1 MKKTTYLALFLAN
14 LAFGATAIKSV
25 NFEGLKQI
33 SPLVAQNIS
42 GLKTGDVIS
51 GYNTNKAITRLF
63 NQGYFDDVYITENNG
78 NLTVH
83 VKEKPIISK
92 LDIEGVVTNDR
103 AAMEQ
108 IIGLKPGQTYDKVT
122 LNQAKERV
130 KQFYEVKGYFDTVV
144 EVEEEFLDEDESS
157 LHLTVVVNR
166 GEKIII
172 KNVNLVGAKNLKY
185 SDIRPAIANKQRE
198 MLGWMWGFDDGK
210 LKTADLPNDPARIQ
224 NEYMKRGY
232 LNATVSAPYLN
243 TYMSNYTADL
253 TYYINEGDR
262 FKVSEVSIEAPDFL
276 ELDTQKIVKN
286 LKLKSG
292 KRFNSD
298 WIRTDIVK
306 LENLVADKGYAYVEV
321 LPDLKPDN
329 ENNTVKINYIIKP
342 HSKIYVRNVTISGNE
357 KTADSVV
364 RREMYLTEGELY
376 NKTDLVDS
384 RNSLRRTGYFD
395 EVEINEKVVSDDEID
410 LNIAVKE
417 APTGSITGGIGYGSG
432 DGLLLSASVSEK
444 NIFGSGISGYVS
456 AEKSDDQLSG
466 AIGFTNPRIYN
477 SEYSLSGQIYARDW
491 DWNDYDEKAY
501 GISATIGRKLGRYTS
516 AYLTYELEKSKIEGL
531 NAYYKAAG
539 YQNGENIKSSLIPSI
554 VFNNTDDYY
563 MPRSGI
569 IASASLDYSGLG
581 GDIEYVKGNANFN
594 WYFGM
599 RDYIGWDLIFRY
611 KAGVGYFF
619 DDKNLPVNKKLFLGG
634 MRSVRGYDGRS
645 IPKKKICLPGTQNCN
660 YIDVG
665 GKQSFNNSFE
675 LSMPLID
682 RINMRFVTFFDYGMI
697 GDDDWNESER
707 YSAGAGIEWR
717 TPVGPL
723 QLFWVKPLNKE
734 DYDETNNFEFTI
746 GARF

>member
-42 GLKTGDVIS
+42 GLKIGDAIT
-51 GYNTNKAITRLF
+51 GYNTNRAITNLF

-78 NLTVH
+78 NLIVH

-103 AAMEQ
+103 TAMEQ
-108 IIGLKPGQTYDKVT
+108 IIGLKLGQTYDKVA
-122 LNQAKERV
+122 LNQVKERV
-130 KQFYEVKGYFDTVV
+130 RQFYEVKGYFDTVV
-144 EVEEEFLDEDESS
+144 EIEEEFLDEDKSS
-157 LHLTVVVNR
+157 LHLTVIVNR
-166 GEKIII
+166 GEKITI
-172 KNVNLVGAKNLKY
+172 KNVNLVGAKKLKY

-198 MLGWMWGFDDGK
+198 TFGWMWGFDDGK

-232 LNATVSAPYLN
+232 LNATVSAPFVN

-253 TYYINEGDR
+253 TYYITEGER
-262 FKVSEVSIEAPDFL
+262 FKVSEISIEAPQYL
-276 ELDTQKIVKN
+276 ELDTKKIIKD

-292 KRFNSD
+292 KRFNAD
-298 WIRTDIVK
+298 WIRRDIAK

-321 LPDLKPDN
+321 NPDLKPDN

-342 HSKIYVRNVTISGNE
+342 HAQIYVRNVTISGNE

-376 NKTDLVDS
+376 NRTDLVDS
-384 RNSLRRTGYFD
+384 KNSLRRTGYFD
-395 EVEINEKVVSDDEID
+395 DVEITENVVNDNEID
-410 LNIAVKE
+410 LNIDVKE

-491 DWNDYDEKAY
+491 DWDDYEEKAY
-501 GISATIGRKLGRYTS
+501 GASATIGRKLGRYTS
-516 AYLTYELEKSKIEGL
+516 AYLTYEIEKSKINGL
-531 NAYYKAAG
+531 NAYYKKAG
-539 YQNGENIKSSLIPSI
+539 YQNGSNIKSSLIPSI

-563 MPRSGI
+563 LPRSGI

-581 GDIEYVKGNANFN
+581 GDIEYLKGNANFN

-599 RDYIGWDLIFRY
+599 KDYIDWDLIFRY
-611 KAGVGYFF
+611 KAGAGYFF

-645 IPKKKICLPGTQNCN
+645 IPKKKICLDNTHCN
-660 YIDVG
+660 YIETG

-697 GDDDWNESER
+697 GDDSWSESKR

-734 DYDETNNFEFTI
+734 DYDSTNSFEFTI

>member
-42 GLKTGDVIS
+42 GLKIGDTIT
-51 GYNTNKAITRLF
+51 GYNTNKAITNLF
-63 NQGYFDDVYITENNG
+63 NQGYFDDIYITEKNG
-78 NLTVH
+78 NLTIH

-103 AAMEQ
+103 TAMEQ
-108 IIGLKPGQTYDKVT
+108 IIGLKLGQAYDKVA
-122 LNQAKERV
+122 LNQVKERV

-144 EVEEEFLDEDESS
+144 ETEEKFLDEDKSS
-157 LHLTVVVNR
+157 LHLTVIVNR
-166 GEKIII
+166 GENIII
-172 KNVNLVGAKNLKY
+172 KNVNLVGAKKLKY

-232 LNATVSAPYLN
+232 LNATVSAPFVN

-253 TYYINEGDR
+253 TYYITEGER
-262 FKVSEVSIEAPDFL
+262 FRVSEISIEAPEYL
-276 ELDTQKIVKN
+276 ELDTKKIIKD
-286 LKLKSG
+286 LKLRSG
-292 KRFNSD
+292 KRFNAD
-298 WIRTDIVK
+298 WIRRDITK
-306 LENLVADKGYAYVEV
+306 LENIVADKGYAYVEIN
-321 LPDLKPDN
+321 PDLKPDN

-342 HSKIYVRNVTISGNE
+342 HSQIYVRNVTISGNE

-376 NKTDLVDS
+376 NRTDLVDS
-384 RNSLRRTGYFD
+384 KNSLRRTGYFD
-395 EVEINEKVVSDDEID
+395 DVEITENVVNDNEID
-410 LNIAVKE
+410 LNIDVKE

-491 DWNDYDEKAY
+491 DWNDYKEKAY
-501 GISATIGRKLGRYTS
+501 GASATIGRKLGRYTS
-516 AYLTYELEKSKIEGL
+516 AYLTYEIEKSKINGL
-531 NAYYKAAG
+531 NAYYEKAG
-539 YQNGENIKSSLIPSI
+539 YQNGNNLKSSLIPSI

-563 MPRSGI
+563 LPRSGI

-581 GDIEYVKGNANFN
+581 GDIEYLKGNANFN

-599 RDYIGWDLIFRY
+599 KDYIDWDLIFRY
-611 KAGVGYFF
+611 KAGAGYFF
-619 DDKNLPVNKKLFLGG
+619 NDKNLPVNKKLFLGG

-645 IPKKKICLPGTQNCN
+645 IPKRKICLDNTHCN
-660 YIDVG
+660 YIETG

-697 GDDDWNESER
+697 GDDSWSESKR
-707 YSAGAGIEWR
+707 YSTGAGIEWR

-734 DYDETNNFEFTI
+734 DYDSTNSFEFTI

>member
-42 GLKTGDVIS
+42 GLKIGDAIT
-51 GYNTNKAITRLF
+51 GYNTNKAITNLF
-63 NQGYFDDVYITENNG
+63 NQGYFDDIYITENNG
-78 NLTVH
+78 NLIVH

-103 AAMEQ
+103 TAMEQ
-108 IIGLKPGQTYDKVT
+108 IIGLKLGQAYDKVA
-122 LNQAKERV
+122 LSQVKERV
-130 KQFYEVKGYFDTVV
+130 RQFYEVKGYFDTVV
-144 EVEEEFLDEDESS
+144 ETEEEFLDEDKSS
-157 LHLTVVVNR
+157 LHLTVIVNR
-166 GEKIII
+166 GEKITI
-172 KNVNLVGAKNLKY
+172 KNVNLVGAKKLKY

-198 MLGWMWGFDDGK
+198 TFGWMWGFDDGK

-232 LNATVSAPYLN
+232 LNATVSAPFVN

-253 TYYINEGDR
+253 TYYITEGER
-262 FKVSEVSIEAPDFL
+262 FKVSEISIEAPQYL
-276 ELDTQKIVKN
+276 ELDTKKIIKD
-286 LKLKSG
+286 LKLRSG
-292 KRFNSD
+292 KRFNAD
-298 WIRTDIVK
+298 WIRRDIAK

-321 LPDLKPDN
+321 NPDLKPDN

-342 HSKIYVRNVTISGNE
+342 HSQIYVRNVTISGNE

-376 NKTDLVDS
+376 NRTDLVDS
-384 RNSLRRTGYFD
+384 KNSLRRTGYFD
-395 EVEINEKVVSDDEID
+395 DVEITENVVNDNEID
-410 LNIAVKE
+410 LNIDVKE
-417 APTGSITGGIGYGSG
+417 APTGSITGGIGYGSS
-432 DGLLLSASVSEK
+432 DGILLSASVSEK

-491 DWNDYDEKAY
+491 DWDDYKEKAY
-501 GISATIGRKLGRYTS
+501 GASATIGRKLGRYTS
-516 AYLTYELEKSKIEGL
+516 AYLTYEIEKSKINGL
-531 NAYYKAAG
+531 NAYYEKAG
-539 YQNGENIKSSLIPSI
+539 YQNGNNLKSSLIPSI

-563 MPRSGI
+563 LPRSGI

-581 GDIEYVKGNANFN
+581 GDIEYLKGNANFN

-599 RDYIGWDLIFRY
+599 KDYIDWDLIFRY
-611 KAGVGYFF
+611 KAGAGYFF
-619 DDKNLPVNKKLFLGG
+619 NDKNLPVNKKLFLGG

-645 IPKKKICLPGTQNCN
+645 IPKRKICLDSSHCN
-660 YIDVG
+660 YIETG

-697 GDDDWNESER
+697 GDDSWSESKR
-707 YSAGAGIEWR
+707 YSTGAGIEWR

-734 DYDETNNFEFTI
+734 DYDSTNSFEFTI

>member
-42 GLKTGDVIS
+42 GLKIGDAIT
-51 GYNTNKAITRLF
+51 GYNTNKAITNLF

-78 NLTVH
+78 NLIVH

-103 AAMEQ
+103 TAMEQ
-108 IIGLKPGQTYDKVT
+108 IIGLKLGQAYDKVA
-122 LNQAKERV
+122 LSQVKERV

-144 EVEEEFLDEDESS
+144 ETEEEFLDEDKSS
-157 LHLTVVVNR
+157 LHLTVIVNR
-166 GEKIII
+166 GEKITI
-172 KNVNLVGAKNLKY
+172 KNVNLVGAKKLKY

-198 MLGWMWGFDDGK
+198 TFGWMWGFDDGK

-232 LNATVSAPYLN
+232 LNATVSAPFVN

-253 TYYINEGDR
+253 TYYITEGER
-262 FKVSEVSIEAPDFL
+262 FKVSEISIEAPQYL
-276 ELDTQKIVKN
+276 ELDTKKIIKD
-286 LKLKSG
+286 LKLRSG
-292 KRFNSD
+292 KRFNAD
-298 WIRTDIVK
+298 WIRRDIAK

-321 LPDLKPDN
+321 NPDLKPDN

-342 HSKIYVRNVTISGNE
+342 HAQIYVRNVTISGNE

-376 NKTDLVDS
+376 NRTDLVDS
-384 RNSLRRTGYFD
+384 KNSLRRTGYFD
-395 EVEINEKVVSDDEID
+395 DVQITENVVNDNEID
-410 LNIAVKE
+410 LNIDVKE

-444 NIFGSGISGYVS
+444 NIFGSGISGYVN

-501 GISATIGRKLGRYTS
+501 GASATIGRKLGRYTS
-516 AYLTYELEKSKIEGL
+516 AYLTYEIEKSKINGL
-531 NAYYKAAG
+531 NAYYKKAG
-539 YQNGENIKSSLIPSI
+539 YQNGSNIKSSLIPSI

-563 MPRSGI
+563 LPRSGI
-569 IASASLDYSGLG
+569 IANASLDYSGLG
-581 GDIEYVKGNANFN
+581 GDIEYLKGNANFN

-599 RDYIGWDLIFRY
+599 KDYIDWDLIFRY
-611 KAGVGYFF
+611 KAGAGYFF

-645 IPKKKICLPGTQNCN
+645 IPKKKICLDNTHCN
-660 YIDVG
+660 YIETG

-697 GDDDWNESER
+697 GDDSWSESKR

-734 DYDETNNFEFTI
+734 DYDSTNSFEFTI

>member
-42 GLKTGDVIS
+42 GLKIGDAIT
-51 GYNTNKAITRLF
+51 GYNTNKAITNLF

-78 NLTVH
+78 NLIVH

-103 AAMEQ
+103 TAMEQ
-108 IIGLKPGQTYDKVT
+108 IIGLKLGQTYDKVA
-122 LNQAKERV
+122 LNQVKERV
-130 KQFYEVKGYFDTVV
+130 RQFYEVKGYFDTVV
-144 EVEEEFLDEDESS
+144 EIEEEFLDEDKSS
-157 LHLTVVVNR
+157 LHLTVIVNR
-166 GEKIII
+166 GEKITI
-172 KNVNLVGAKNLKY
+172 KNVNLVGAKKLKY

-198 MLGWMWGFDDGK
+198 TFGWMWGFDDGK

-232 LNATVSAPYLN
+232 LNATVSAPFVN

-253 TYYINEGDR
+253 TYYITEGER
-262 FKVSEVSIEAPDFL
+262 FKVSEISIEAPQYL
-276 ELDTQKIVKN
+276 ELDTQKIIKD
-286 LKLKSG
+286 LKLRSG
-292 KRFNSD
+292 KRFNAD
-298 WIRTDIVK
+298 WIRRDIAK

-321 LPDLKPDN
+321 NPDLKPDN

-342 HSKIYVRNVTISGNE
+342 HAQIYVRNVTISGNE

-376 NKTDLVDS
+376 NRTDLVDS
-384 RNSLRRTGYFD
+384 KNSLRRTGYFD
-395 EVEINEKVVSDDEID
+395 DVEITENVVNDNEID
-410 LNIAVKE
+410 LNIDVKE

-501 GISATIGRKLGRYTS
+501 GASATIGRKLGRYTN
-516 AYLTYELEKSKIEGL
+516 AYLTYEIEKSKINGL
-531 NAYYKAAG
+531 NAYYKKAG
-539 YQNGENIKSSLIPSI
+539 YQNGNNLKSSLIPSI

-563 MPRSGI
+563 LPRSGI

-581 GDIEYVKGNANFN
+581 GDIEYLKGNANFN

-599 RDYIGWDLIFRY
+599 KDYIDWDLIFRY
-611 KAGVGYFF
+611 KAGAGYFF

-645 IPKKKICLPGTQNCN
+645 IPKKKICLDNTHCN
-660 YIDVG
+660 YIETG

-697 GDDDWNESER
+697 GDDSWSESKR
-707 YSAGAGIEWR
+707 YSTGAGIEWR

-734 DYDETNNFEFTI
+734 DYDSTNSFEFTI

>member
-42 GLKTGDVIS
+42 GLKIGDAIT
-51 GYNTNKAITRLF
+51 GYNTNKAITNLF
-63 NQGYFDDVYITENNG
+63 NQGYFDDIYITENNG
-78 NLTVH
+78 NLIVH

-103 AAMEQ
+103 TAMEQ
-108 IIGLKPGQTYDKVT
+108 IIGLKLGQAYDKVA
-122 LNQAKERV
+122 LSQVKERV
-130 KQFYEVKGYFDTVV
+130 RQFYEVKGYFDTVV
-144 EVEEEFLDEDESS
+144 ETEEEFLDEDKSS
-157 LHLTVVVNR
+157 LHLTVIVNR
-166 GEKIII
+166 GEKITI
-172 KNVNLVGAKNLKY
+172 KNVNLVGAKKLKY

-198 MLGWMWGFDDGK
+198 TFGWMWGFDDGK

-232 LNATVSAPYLN
+232 LNATVSAPFVN

-253 TYYINEGDR
+253 TYYITEGER
-262 FKVSEVSIEAPDFL
+262 FKVSEISIEAPQYL
-276 ELDTQKIVKN
+276 ELDAKKIIKD
-286 LKLKSG
+286 LKLRSG
-292 KRFNSD
+292 KRFNAD
-298 WIRTDIVK
+298 WIRRDIAK

-321 LPDLKPDN
+321 NPDLKPDN

-342 HSKIYVRNVTISGNE
+342 HSQIYVRNVTISGNE

-376 NKTDLVDS
+376 NRTDLVDS
-384 RNSLRRTGYFD
+384 KNSLRRTGYFD
-395 EVEINEKVVSDDEID
+395 DVEITENVVNDNEID
-410 LNIAVKE
+410 LNIDVKE
-417 APTGSITGGIGYGSG
+417 APTGSITGGIGYGSS
-432 DGLLLSASVSEK
+432 DGILLSASVSEK

-491 DWNDYDEKAY
+491 DWDDYKEKAY
-501 GISATIGRKLGRYTS
+501 GASATIGRKLGRYTS
-516 AYLTYELEKSKIEGL
+516 AYLTYEIEKSKINGL
-531 NAYYKAAG
+531 NAYYEKAG
-539 YQNGENIKSSLIPSI
+539 YQNGNNLKSSLIPSI

-563 MPRSGI
+563 LPRSGI

-581 GDIEYVKGNANFN
+581 GDIEYLKGNANFN

-599 RDYIGWDLIFRY
+599 KDYIDWDLIFRY
-611 KAGVGYFF
+611 KAGAGYFF
-619 DDKNLPVNKKLFLGG
+619 NDKNLPVNKKLFLGG

-645 IPKKKICLPGTQNCN
+645 IPKRKICLDSSHCN
-660 YIDVG
+660 YIETG

-697 GDDDWNESER
+697 GDDSWSESKR

-734 DYDETNNFEFTI
+734 DYDSTNSFEFTI

>member
-42 GLKTGDVIS
+42 GLKIGDTIT
-51 GYNTNKAITRLF
+51 GYNTNKAITNLF
-63 NQGYFDDVYITENNG
+63 NQGYFDDIYITEKNG
-78 NLTVH
+78 NLTIH

-103 AAMEQ
+103 TAMEQ
-108 IIGLKPGQTYDKVT
+108 IIGLKLGQAYDKVA
-122 LNQAKERV
+122 LSQVKERV
-130 KQFYEVKGYFDTVV
+130 RQFYEVKGYFDTVV
-144 EVEEEFLDEDESS
+144 ETEEEFLDEDKSS
-157 LHLTVVVNR
+157 LHLTVIVNR
-166 GEKIII
+166 GEKITI
-172 KNVNLVGAKNLKY
+172 KNVNLVGAKKLKY

-198 MLGWMWGFDDGK
+198 TFGWMWGFDDGK

-232 LNATVSAPYLN
+232 LNATVSAPFVN

-253 TYYINEGDR
+253 TYYITEGER
-262 FKVSEVSIEAPDFL
+262 FKVSEISIEAPQYL
-276 ELDTQKIVKN
+276 ELDTKKIIKD
-286 LKLKSG
+286 LKLRSG
-292 KRFNSD
+292 KRFNAD
-298 WIRTDIVK
+298 WIRRDIAK

-321 LPDLKPDN
+321 NPDLKPDN

-342 HSKIYVRNVTISGNE
+342 HSQIYVRNVTISGNE

-376 NKTDLVDS
+376 NRTDLVDS
-384 RNSLRRTGYFD
+384 KNSLRRTGYFD
-395 EVEINEKVVSDDEID
+395 DVEITENVVNDNEID
-410 LNIAVKE
+410 LNIDVKE
-417 APTGSITGGIGYGSG
+417 APTGSITGGIGYGSS
-432 DGLLLSASVSEK
+432 DGILLSASVSEK

-491 DWNDYDEKAY
+491 DWDDYKEKAY
-501 GISATIGRKLGRYTS
+501 GASATIGRKLGRYTS
-516 AYLTYELEKSKIEGL
+516 AYLTYEIEKSKINGL
-531 NAYYKAAG
+531 NAYYEKAG
-539 YQNGENIKSSLIPSI
+539 YQNGNNLKSSLIPSI

-563 MPRSGI
+563 LPRSGI

-581 GDIEYVKGNANFN
+581 GDIEYLKGNANFN

-599 RDYIGWDLIFRY
+599 KDYIDWDLIFRY
-611 KAGVGYFF
+611 KAGAGYFF
-619 DDKNLPVNKKLFLGG
+619 NDKNLPVNKKLFLGG

-645 IPKKKICLPGTQNCN
+645 IPKRKICLDSSHCN
-660 YIDVG
+660 YIETG

-697 GDDDWNESER
+697 GDDSWSESKR

-734 DYDETNNFEFTI
+734 DYDSTNSFEFTI

>member
-42 GLKTGDVIS
+42 GLKIGDAIT
-51 GYNTNKAITRLF
+51 GYNTNKAITNLF
-63 NQGYFDDVYITENNG
+63 NQGYFDDIYITENNG
-78 NLTVH
+78 NLIVH

-103 AAMEQ
+103 TAMEQ
-108 IIGLKPGQTYDKVT
+108 IIGLKLGQAYDKVT
-122 LNQAKERV
+122 LSQVKERV
-130 KQFYEVKGYFDTVV
+130 RQFYEVKGYFDTVV
-144 EVEEEFLDEDESS
+144 ETEEEFLDEDKSS
-157 LHLTVVVNR
+157 LHLTVIVNR
-166 GEKIII
+166 GEKITI
-172 KNVNLVGAKNLKY
+172 KNVNLVGAKKLKY

-198 MLGWMWGFDDGK
+198 TFGWMWGFDDGK

-232 LNATVSAPYLN
+232 LNATVSAPFVN

-253 TYYINEGDR
+253 TYYITEGER
-262 FKVSEVSIEAPDFL
+262 FKVSEISIEAPQYL
-276 ELDTQKIVKN
+276 ELDTKKIIKD
-286 LKLKSG
+286 LKLRSG
-292 KRFNSD
+292 KRFNAD
-298 WIRTDIVK
+298 WIRRDIAK

-321 LPDLKPDN
+321 NPDLKPDN

-342 HSKIYVRNVTISGNE
+342 HSQIYVRNVTISGNE

-376 NKTDLVDS
+376 NRTDLVDS
-384 RNSLRRTGYFD
+384 KNSLRRTGYFD
-395 EVEINEKVVSDDEID
+395 DVEITENVVNDNEID
-410 LNIAVKE
+410 LNIDVKE
-417 APTGSITGGIGYGSG
+417 APTGSITGGIGYGSS

-491 DWNDYDEKAY
+491 DWDDYKEKAY
-501 GISATIGRKLGRYTS
+501 GASATIGRKLGRYTS
-516 AYLTYELEKSKIEGL
+516 AYLTYEIEKSKINGL
-531 NAYYKAAG
+531 NAYYEKAG
-539 YQNGENIKSSLIPSI
+539 YQNGDNIKSSLIPSI

-563 MPRSGI
+563 LPRSGI

-581 GDIEYVKGNANFN
+581 GDIEYLKGNANFN

-599 RDYIGWDLIFRY
+599 KDYIDWDLIFRY
-611 KAGVGYFF
+611 KAGAGYFF
-619 DDKNLPVNKKLFLGG
+619 NDKNLPVNKKLFLGG

-645 IPKKKICLPGTQNCN
+645 IPKRKICLDSSHCN
-660 YIDVG
+660 YIETG

-697 GDDDWNESER
+697 GDDSWSESKR

-734 DYDETNNFEFTI
+734 DYDSTNSFEFTI

>member
-42 GLKTGDVIS
+42 GLKIGDTIT
-51 GYNTNKAITRLF
+51 GYNTNKAITNLF
-63 NQGYFDDVYITENNG
+63 NQGYFDDIYITENNG
-78 NLTVH
+78 NLIVH

-103 AAMEQ
+103 TAMEQ
-108 IIGLKPGQTYDKVT
+108 IIGLKLGQTYDKVA
-122 LNQAKERV
+122 LNQVKERV
-130 KQFYEVKGYFDTVV
+130 RQFYEVKGYFDTVV
-144 EVEEEFLDEDESS
+144 ETEEEFLDEDKSS
-157 LHLTVVVNR
+157 LHLTVIVNR
-166 GEKIII
+166 GEKITI
-172 KNVNLVGAKNLKY
+172 KNVNLVGAKKLKY

-198 MLGWMWGFDDGK
+198 TFGWMWGFDDGK

-232 LNATVSAPYLN
+232 LNATVSAPFVN

-253 TYYINEGDR
+253 TYYITEGER
-262 FKVSEVSIEAPDFL
+262 FKVSEISIEAPQYL
-276 ELDTQKIVKN
+276 ELDTQKIIKD
-286 LKLKSG
+286 LKLRSG
-292 KRFNSD
+292 KRFNAD
-298 WIRTDIVK
+298 WIRRDIAK
-306 LENLVADKGYAYVEV
+306 LENIVADKGYAYVEV
-321 LPDLKPDN
+321 NPDLKPDN

-342 HSKIYVRNVTISGNE
+342 HAQIYVRNVTISGNE

-376 NKTDLVDS
+376 NRTDLVDS
-384 RNSLRRTGYFD
+384 KNSLRRTGYFD
-395 EVEINEKVVSDDEID
+395 DVQITENVVNDNEID
-410 LNIAVKE
+410 LNIDVKE

-501 GISATIGRKLGRYTS
+501 GASATIGRKLGRYTN
-516 AYLTYELEKSKIEGL
+516 AYLTYEIEKSKINGL
-531 NAYYKAAG
+531 NAYYKKAG
-539 YQNGENIKSSLIPSI
+539 YQNGNNLKSSLIPSI

-563 MPRSGI
+563 LPRSGI

-581 GDIEYVKGNANFN
+581 GDIEYLKGNANFN

-599 RDYIGWDLIFRY
+599 KDYIDWDLIFRY
-611 KAGVGYFF
+611 KAGAGYFF

-645 IPKKKICLPGTQNCN
+645 IPKKKICLDNTHCN
-660 YIDVG
+660 YIETG

-697 GDDDWNESER
+697 GDDSWSESKR
-707 YSAGAGIEWR
+707 YSTGAGIEWR

-734 DYDETNNFEFTI
+734 DYDSTNSFEFTI

>member
-42 GLKTGDVIS
+42 GLKIGDAIT
-51 GYNTNKAITRLF
+51 GYNTNRAIINLF
-63 NQGYFDDVYITENNG
+63 NQGYFDDIYMTENNG
-78 NLTVH
+78 NLIVH

-103 AAMEQ
+103 TAMEQ
-108 IIGLKPGQTYDKVT
+108 IIGLKLGQAYDKVA
-122 LNQAKERV
+122 LSQVKERV
-130 KQFYEVKGYFDTVV
+130 RQFYEVKGYFDTVV
-144 EVEEEFLDEDESS
+144 ETEEEFLDEDKSS
-157 LHLTVVVNR
+157 LHLTVIVNR
-166 GEKIII
+166 GENIII
-172 KNVNLVGAKNLKY
+172 KNVNLVGAKKLKY

-198 MLGWMWGFDDGK
+198 TFGWMWGFDDGK

-232 LNATVSAPYLN
+232 LNATVSAPFVN

-253 TYYINEGDR
+253 TYYITEGER
-262 FKVSEVSIEAPDFL
+262 FRVSEISIEAPQYL
-276 ELDTQKIVKN
+276 ELDTKKIIKD
-286 LKLKSG
+286 LKLRSG
-292 KRFNSD
+292 KRFNAD
-298 WIRTDIVK
+298 WIRRDIAK

-321 LPDLKPDN
+321 NPDLKPDN

-342 HSKIYVRNVTISGNE
+342 HSQIYVRNVTISGNE

-376 NKTDLVDS
+376 NRTDLVDS
-384 RNSLRRTGYFD
+384 KNSLRRTGYFD
-395 EVEINEKVVSDDEID
+395 DVEITENVVNDNEID
-410 LNIAVKE
+410 LNIDVKE
-417 APTGSITGGIGYGSG
+417 APTGSITGGIGYGSS
-432 DGLLLSASVSEK
+432 DGILLSASVSEK

-491 DWNDYDEKAY
+491 DWDDYKEKAY
-501 GISATIGRKLGRYTS
+501 GASATIGRKLGRYTS
-516 AYLTYELEKSKIEGL
+516 AYLTYEIEKSKINGL
-531 NAYYKAAG
+531 NAYYEKAG
-539 YQNGENIKSSLIPSI
+539 YQNGDNVKSSLIPSI

-563 MPRSGI
+563 LPRSGI

-581 GDIEYVKGNANFN
+581 GDIEYLKGNANFN

-599 RDYIGWDLIFRY
+599 KDYINWDLIFRY

-645 IPKKKICLPGTQNCN
+645 IPKKKICLDNTHCN
-660 YIDVG
+660 YIETG

-697 GDDDWNESER
+697 GDDSWSESKR

-734 DYDETNNFEFTI
+734 DYDSTNSFEFTI

>member
-1 MKKTTYLALFLAN
+1 MKKTTYIALFLAN

-33 SPLVAQNIS
+33 SPLVAQNMS
-42 GLKTGDVIS
+42 GLKIGDAIT
-51 GYNTNKAITRLF
+51 GYNTNKAITNLF

-78 NLTVH
+78 NLIVH

-103 AAMEQ
+103 TAMEQ
-108 IIGLKPGQTYDKVT
+108 IIGLKLGQTYDKVA
-122 LNQAKERV
+122 LNQVKERV
-130 KQFYEVKGYFDTVV
+130 RQFYEVKGYFDTVV
-144 EVEEEFLDEDESS
+144 EIEEEFLDEDKSS
-157 LHLTVVVNR
+157 LHLTVIVNR
-166 GEKIII
+166 GEKITI
-172 KNVNLVGAKNLKY
+172 KNVNLVGAKKLKY

-198 MLGWMWGFDDGK
+198 TFGWMWGFDDGK

-232 LNATVSAPYLN
+232 LNATVSAPFVN

-253 TYYINEGDR
+253 TYYITEGER
-262 FKVSEVSIEAPDFL
+262 FKVSEISIEAPQYL
-276 ELDTQKIVKN
+276 ELDTKKIIKD

-292 KRFNSD
+292 KRFNAD
-298 WIRTDIVK
+298 WIRRDIAK

-321 LPDLKPDN
+321 NPDLKPDN

-342 HSKIYVRNVTISGNE
+342 HAQIYVRNVTISGNE

-376 NKTDLVDS
+376 NRTDLVDS
-384 RNSLRRTGYFD
+384 KNSLRRTGYFD
-395 EVEINEKVVSDDEID
+395 DVEITENVVNDNEID
-410 LNIAVKE
+410 LNIDVKE

-491 DWNDYDEKAY
+491 DWDDYEEKAY
-501 GISATIGRKLGRYTS
+501 GASATIGRKLGRYTS
-516 AYLTYELEKSKIEGL
+516 AYLTYEIEKSKINGL
-531 NAYYKAAG
+531 NAYYKKAG
-539 YQNGENIKSSLIPSI
+539 YQNGSNIKSSLIPSI

-563 MPRSGI
+563 LPRSGI

-581 GDIEYVKGNANFN
+581 GDIEYLKGNANFN

-599 RDYIGWDLIFRY
+599 KDYIDWDLIFRY
-611 KAGVGYFF
+611 KAGAGYFF

-645 IPKKKICLPGTQNCN
+645 IPKKKICLDNTHCN
-660 YIDVG
+660 YIETG

-697 GDDDWNESER
+697 GDDSWSESKR

-734 DYDETNNFEFTI
+734 DYDSTNSFEFTI

>member
-14 LAFGATAIKSV
+14 LAFGATTIKSV

-185 SDIRPAIANKQRE
+185 SDIRPAITNKQRE

-342 HSKIYVRNVTISGNE
+342 HSQIYVRNVTISGNE

-376 NKTDLVDS
+376 NRTDLVDS

-501 GISATIGRKLGRYTS
+501 GISATIGKKLGRYTS

-539 YQNGENIKSSLIPSI
+539 YQNGENVKSSLIPSI

>member
-42 GLKTGDVIS
+42 GLKIGDTIT
-51 GYNTNKAITRLF
+51 GYNTNKAITNLF
-63 NQGYFDDVYITENNG
+63 NQGYFDDIYITEKNG
-78 NLTVH
+78 NLTIH

-103 AAMEQ
+103 TAMEQ
-108 IIGLKPGQTYDKVT
+108 IIGLKLGQAYDKVA
-122 LNQAKERV
+122 LNQVKERV

-144 EVEEEFLDEDESS
+144 ETEEKFLDEDKSS
-157 LHLTVVVNR
+157 LHLTVIVNR
-166 GEKIII
+166 GENIII
-172 KNVNLVGAKNLKY
+172 KNVNLVGAKKLKY

-232 LNATVSAPYLN
+232 LNATVSAPFVN

-253 TYYINEGDR
+253 TYYITEGER
-262 FKVSEVSIEAPDFL
+262 FRVSEISIEAPEYL
-276 ELDTQKIVKN
+276 ELDTKKIIKD
-286 LKLKSG
+286 LKLRSG
-292 KRFNSD
+292 KRFNAD
-298 WIRTDIVK
+298 WIRRDITK
-306 LENLVADKGYAYVEV
+306 LENIVADKGYAYVEIN
-321 LPDLKPDN
+321 PDLKPDN

-342 HSKIYVRNVTISGNE
+342 HSQIYVRNVTISGNE

-376 NKTDLVDS
+376 NRTDLVDS
-384 RNSLRRTGYFD
+384 KNSLRRTGYFD
-395 EVEINEKVVSDDEID
+395 DVQITENVVNDNEID
-410 LNIAVKE
+410 LNIDVKE

-444 NIFGSGISGYVS
+444 NIFGSGISGYVN

-501 GISATIGRKLGRYTS
+501 GASATIGRKLGRYTN
-516 AYLTYELEKSKIEGL
+516 AYLTYEIEKSKINGL
-531 NAYYKAAG
+531 NAYYKKAG
-539 YQNGENIKSSLIPSI
+539 YQNGNNLKSSLIPSI

-563 MPRSGI
+563 LPRSGI

-581 GDIEYVKGNANFN
+581 GDIEYLKGNANFN

-599 RDYIGWDLIFRY
+599 KDYIDWDLIFRY
-611 KAGVGYFF
+611 KAGAGYFF

-645 IPKKKICLPGTQNCN
+645 IPKKKICLDNTHCN
-660 YIDVG
+660 YIETG

-697 GDDDWNESER
+697 GDDSWSESKR
-707 YSAGAGIEWR
+707 YSTGAGIEWR

-734 DYDETNNFEFTI
+734 DYDSTNSFEFTI

>member
-42 GLKTGDVIS
+42 GLKIGDAIT
-51 GYNTNKAITRLF
+51 GYNTNKAITNLF
-63 NQGYFDDVYITENNG
+63 NQGYFDDIYITENNG
-78 NLTVH
+78 NLIVH

-103 AAMEQ
+103 TAMEQ
-108 IIGLKPGQTYDKVT
+108 IIGLKLGQAYDKVA
-122 LNQAKERV
+122 LSQVKERV
-130 KQFYEVKGYFDTVV
+130 RQFYEVKGYFDTVV
-144 EVEEEFLDEDESS
+144 ETEEEFLDEDKSS
-157 LHLTVVVNR
+157 LHLTVIVNR
-166 GEKIII
+166 GEKITI
-172 KNVNLVGAKNLKY
+172 KNVNLVGAKKLKY

-198 MLGWMWGFDDGK
+198 TFGWMWGFDDGK

-232 LNATVSAPYLN
+232 LNATVSAPFVN

-253 TYYINEGDR
+253 TYYITEGER
-262 FKVSEVSIEAPDFL
+262 FRVSEISIQAPQYL
-276 ELDTQKIVKN
+276 ELDTEKIIKN
-286 LKLKSG
+286 LKLRSG
-292 KRFNSD
+292 KRFNAD
-298 WIRTDIVK
+298 WIRRDITK

-321 LPDLKPDN
+321 NPDLKPDN

-342 HSKIYVRNVTISGNE
+342 HSQIYVRNVTISGNE

-376 NKTDLVDS
+376 NRTDLVDS
-384 RNSLRRTGYFD
+384 KNSLRRTGYFD
-395 EVEINEKVVSDDEID
+395 DVQITENVVNDNEID
-410 LNIAVKE
+410 LNIDVKE

-501 GISATIGRKLGRYTS
+501 GASATIGRKLGRYTN
-516 AYLTYELEKSKIEGL
+516 AYLTYEIEKSKINGL
-531 NAYYKAAG
+531 NAYYKKAG
-539 YQNGENIKSSLIPSI
+539 YQNGNNLKSSLIPSI

-563 MPRSGI
+563 LPRSGI

-581 GDIEYVKGNANFN
+581 GDIEYLKGNANFN

-599 RDYIGWDLIFRY
+599 KDYIDWDLIFRY
-611 KAGVGYFF
+611 KAGAGYFF

-645 IPKKKICLPGTQNCN
+645 IPKKKICLDNTHCN
-660 YIDVG
+660 YIETG

-697 GDDDWNESER
+697 GDDSWSESKR
-707 YSAGAGIEWR
+707 YSTGAGIEWR

-734 DYDETNNFEFTI
+734 DYDSTNSFEFTI

>member
-42 GLKTGDVIS
+42 GLKIGDAIT
-51 GYNTNKAITRLF
+51 GYNTNKAITNLF
-63 NQGYFDDVYITENNG
+63 NQGYFDDIYITENNG

-103 AAMEQ
+103 TAMEQ
-108 IIGLKPGQTYDKVT
+108 IIGLKLGQAYDKVV
-122 LNQAKERV
+122 LSQVKERV
-130 KQFYEVKGYFDTVV
+130 RQFYEVKGYFDTVV
-144 EVEEEFLDEDESS
+144 ETEEEFLDEDKSS
-157 LHLTVVVNR
+157 LHLTVIVNR
-166 GEKIII
+166 GEKITI
-172 KNVNLVGAKNLKY
+172 KNVNLVGAKKLKY

-198 MLGWMWGFDDGK
+198 TFGWMWGFDDGK

-232 LNATVSAPYLN
+232 LNATVSAPFVN

-253 TYYINEGDR
+253 TYYITEGER
-262 FKVSEVSIEAPDFL
+262 FKVSEISIEAPQYL
-276 ELDTQKIVKN
+276 ELDTKKIIKD
-286 LKLKSG
+286 LKLRSG
-292 KRFNSD
+292 KRFNAD
-298 WIRTDIVK
+298 WIRRDIAK

-321 LPDLKPDN
+321 NPDLKPDN

-342 HSKIYVRNVTISGNE
+342 HAQIYVRNVTISGNE

-376 NKTDLVDS
+376 NRTDLVDS
-384 RNSLRRTGYFD
+384 KNSLRRTGYFD
-395 EVEINEKVVSDDEID
+395 DVEITENVVNDNEID
-410 LNIAVKE
+410 LNIDVKE

-501 GISATIGRKLGRYTS
+501 GASATIGRKLGRYTS
-516 AYLTYELEKSKIEGL
+516 AYLTYEIEKSKINGL
-531 NAYYKAAG
+531 NAYYKKAG
-539 YQNGENIKSSLIPSI
+539 YQNGNNLKSSLIPSI

-563 MPRSGI
+563 LPRSGI

-581 GDIEYVKGNANFN
+581 GDIEYLKGNANFN

-599 RDYIGWDLIFRY
+599 KDYIDWDLIFRY
-611 KAGVGYFF
+611 KAGAGYFF

-645 IPKKKICLPGTQNCN
+645 IPKKKICLDNTHCN
-660 YIDVG
+660 YIETG

-697 GDDDWNESER
+697 GDDSWSESKR
-707 YSAGAGIEWR
+707 YSTGAGIEWR

-734 DYDETNNFEFTI
+734 DYDSTNSFEFTI

>member
-42 GLKTGDVIS
+42 GLKIGDAIT
-51 GYNTNKAITRLF
+51 GYNTNKAITNLF

-78 NLTVH
+78 NLIVH

-103 AAMEQ
+103 TAMEQ
-108 IIGLKPGQTYDKVT
+108 IIGLKLGQTYDKVA
-122 LNQAKERV
+122 LNQVKERV
-130 KQFYEVKGYFDTVV
+130 RQFYEVKGYFDTVV
-144 EVEEEFLDEDESS
+144 EIEEEFLDEDKSS
-157 LHLTVVVNR
+157 LHLTVIVNR
-166 GEKIII
+166 GEKITI
-172 KNVNLVGAKNLKY
+172 KNVNLVGAKKLKY

-198 MLGWMWGFDDGK
+198 TFGWMWGFDDGK

-232 LNATVSAPYLN
+232 LNATVSAPFVN

-253 TYYINEGDR
+253 TYYITEGER
-262 FKVSEVSIEAPDFL
+262 FKVSEISIEAPQYL
-276 ELDTQKIVKN
+276 ELDTKKIIKD

-292 KRFNSD
+292 KRFNAD
-298 WIRTDIVK
+298 WIRRDIAK

-321 LPDLKPDN
+321 NPDLKPDN

-342 HSKIYVRNVTISGNE
+342 HSQIYVRNVTISGNE

-376 NKTDLVDS
+376 NRTDLVDS
-384 RNSLRRTGYFD
+384 KNSLRRTGYFD
-395 EVEINEKVVSDDEID
+395 DVQITENVVNDNEID
-410 LNIAVKE
+410 LNIDVKE

-491 DWNDYDEKAY
+491 DWDDYEEKAY
-501 GISATIGRKLGRYTS
+501 GASATIGRKLGRYTS
-516 AYLTYELEKSKIEGL
+516 AYLTYEIEKSKINGL
-531 NAYYKAAG
+531 NAYYKKAG
-539 YQNGENIKSSLIPSI
+539 YQNGSNIKSSLIPSI

-563 MPRSGI
+563 LPRSGI
-569 IASASLDYSGLG
+569 IASVSLDYSGLG
-581 GDIEYVKGNANFN
+581 GDIEYLKGNANFN

-599 RDYIGWDLIFRY
+599 KDYIDWDLIFRY
-611 KAGVGYFF
+611 KAGAGYFF

-645 IPKKKICLPGTQNCN
+645 IPKKKICLDNTHCN
-660 YIDVG
+660 YIETG

-697 GDDDWNESER
+697 GDDSWSESKR

-734 DYDETNNFEFTI
+734 DYDSTNSFEFTI

>member
-25 NFEGLKQI
+25 NFDGLKQI

-42 GLKTGDVIS
+42 GLKIGDTIT
-51 GYNTNKAITRLF
+51 GYNTNKAITNLF
-63 NQGYFDDVYITENNG
+63 NQGYFDDIYITEKNG
-78 NLTVH
+78 NLTIH

-103 AAMEQ
+103 TAMEQ
-108 IIGLKPGQTYDKVT
+108 IIGLKLGQTYDKVA
-122 LNQAKERV
+122 LNQVKERV

-144 EVEEEFLDEDESS
+144 ETEEKFLDEDKSS
-157 LHLTVVVNR
+157 LHLTVIVNR
-166 GEKIII
+166 GENIII
-172 KNVNLVGAKNLKY
+172 KNVNLVGAKKLKY

-232 LNATVSAPYLN
+232 LNATISAPFVN

-253 TYYINEGDR
+253 TYYITEGER
-262 FKVSEVSIEAPDFL
+262 FRVSEISIEAPEYL
-276 ELDTQKIVKN
+276 ELDTKKIIKD
-286 LKLKSG
+286 LKLRSG
-292 KRFNSD
+292 KRFNAD
-298 WIRTDIVK
+298 WIRRDITK
-306 LENLVADKGYAYVEV
+306 LENIVADKGYAYVEIN
-321 LPDLKPDN
+321 PDLKPDN

-342 HSKIYVRNVTISGNE
+342 HSQIYVRNVTISGNE

-376 NKTDLVDS
+376 NRTDLVDS
-384 RNSLRRTGYFD
+384 KNSLRRTGYFD
-395 EVEINEKVVSDDEID
+395 DVQITENVVNDNEID
-410 LNIAVKE
+410 LNIDVKE

-501 GISATIGRKLGRYTS
+501 GASATIGRKLGRYTS
-516 AYLTYELEKSKIEGL
+516 AYLTYEIEKSKINGL
-531 NAYYKAAG
+531 NAYYKKAG
-539 YQNGENIKSSLIPSI
+539 YQNGSNIKSSLIPSI

-563 MPRSGI
+563 LPRSGI
-569 IASASLDYSGLG
+569 IANASLDYSGLG
-581 GDIEYVKGNANFN
+581 GDIEYLKGNANFN

-599 RDYIGWDLIFRY
+599 KDYIDWDLIFRY
-611 KAGVGYFF
+611 KAGAGYFF

-645 IPKKKICLPGTQNCN
+645 IPKKKICLDNTHCS
-660 YIDVG
+660 YIETG

-697 GDDDWNESER
+697 GDDSWSESKR
-707 YSAGAGIEWR
+707 YSTGAGIEWR

-734 DYDETNNFEFTI
+734 DYDSTNSFEFTI

>member
-14 LAFGATAIKSV
+14 LAFGTTAIKSV

-42 GLKTGDVIS
+42 GLKIGDTIT
-51 GYNTNKAITRLF
+51 GYNTNKAITNLF
-63 NQGYFDDVYITENNG
+63 NQGYFDDIYITENNG
-78 NLTVH
+78 NLIVH

-103 AAMEQ
+103 TAMEQ
-108 IIGLKPGQTYDKVT
+108 IIGLKLGQTYDKVA
-122 LNQAKERV
+122 LNQVKERV
-130 KQFYEVKGYFDTVV
+130 RQFYEVKGYFDTVV
-144 EVEEEFLDEDESS
+144 EIEEEFLDENKSS
-157 LHLTVVVNR
+157 LYLTVIVNR
-166 GEKIII
+166 GEKITI
-172 KNVNLVGAKNLKY
+172 KNVNLVGAKKLKY

-198 MLGWMWGFDDGK
+198 TFGWMWGFDDGK

-232 LNATVSAPYLN
+232 LNATVSAPFVN

-253 TYYINEGDR
+253 TYYITEGER
-262 FKVSEVSIEAPDFL
+262 FKVSEISIEAPQYL
-276 ELDTQKIVKN
+276 ELDTKKIIKD
-286 LKLKSG
+286 LKLRSG
-292 KRFNSD
+292 KRFNAD
-298 WIRTDIVK
+298 WIRRDIAK

-321 LPDLKPDN
+321 NPDLKPDN

-342 HSKIYVRNVTISGNE
+342 HSQIYVRNVTISGNE

-376 NKTDLVDS
+376 NRTDLVDS
-384 RNSLRRTGYFD
+384 KNSLRRTGYFD
-395 EVEINEKVVSDDEID
+395 DVEITENVVNDNEID
-410 LNIAVKE
+410 LNIDVKE
-417 APTGSITGGIGYGSG
+417 APTGSITGGIGYGSS

-491 DWNDYDEKAY
+491 DWNDYKEQAY
-501 GISATIGRKLGRYTS
+501 GASATIGRKLGRYTS
-516 AYLTYELEKSKIEGL
+516 AYLTYEIEKSKINGL
-531 NAYYKAAG
+531 NAYYEKAG
-539 YQNGENIKSSLIPSI
+539 YQNGNNLKSSLIPSI

-563 MPRSGI
+563 LPRSGI

-581 GDIEYVKGNANFN
+581 GDIEYLKGNANFN

-599 RDYIGWDLIFRY
+599 KDYIDWDLIFRY
-611 KAGVGYFF
+611 KAGAGYFF

-645 IPKKKICLPGTQNCN
+645 IPKKKICLDNTHCN
-660 YIDVG
+660 YIETG

-697 GDDDWNESER
+697 GDDSWSESKR

-734 DYDETNNFEFTI
+734 DYDSTNSFEFTI

>member
-42 GLKTGDVIS
+42 GLKIGDTIT
-51 GYNTNKAITRLF
+51 GYNTNKAITNLF
-63 NQGYFDDVYITENNG
+63 NQGYFDDIYITENNG
-78 NLTVH
+78 NLTIH

-103 AAMEQ
+103 TAMEQ
-108 IIGLKPGQTYDKVT
+108 IIGLKLGQAYDKVA
-122 LNQAKERV
+122 LNQVKERV
-130 KQFYEVKGYFDTVV
+130 RQFYEVKGYFDTIV
-144 EVEEEFLDEDESS
+144 ETEEEFLDEDKSS
-157 LHLTVVVNR
+157 LHLTVIVNR
-166 GEKIII
+166 GENIII
-172 KNVNLVGAKNLKY
+172 KNVNLVGAKKLKY

-232 LNATVSAPYLN
+232 LNATVSAPFVN

-253 TYYINEGDR
+253 TYYITEGER
-262 FKVSEVSIEAPDFL
+262 FRVSEISIEAPEYL
-276 ELDTQKIVKN
+276 ELDTKKIIKD
-286 LKLKSG
+286 LKLRSG
-292 KRFNSD
+292 KRFNAD
-298 WIRTDIVK
+298 WIRRDIAK

-321 LPDLKPDN
+321 NPDLKPDN

-342 HSKIYVRNVTISGNE
+342 HAQIYVRNVTISGNE

-376 NKTDLVDS
+376 NRTDLVDS
-384 RNSLRRTGYFD
+384 KNSLRRTGYFD
-395 EVEINEKVVSDDEID
+395 DVQITENVVNDNEID
-410 LNIAVKE
+410 LNIDVKE

-444 NIFGSGISGYVS
+444 NIFGSGISGYVN

-501 GISATIGRKLGRYTS
+501 GASATIGRKLGRYTS
-516 AYLTYELEKSKIEGL
+516 AYLTYEIEKSKINGL
-531 NAYYKAAG
+531 NAYYKKAG
-539 YQNGENIKSSLIPSI
+539 YQNGNNLKSSLIPSI

-563 MPRSGI
+563 LPRSGI

-581 GDIEYVKGNANFN
+581 GDIEYLKGNANFN

-599 RDYIGWDLIFRY
+599 KDYIDWDLIFRY
-611 KAGVGYFF
+611 KAGAGYFF

-645 IPKKKICLPGTQNCN
+645 IPKRKICLDSSHCN
-660 YIDVG
+660 YIETG

-697 GDDDWNESER
+697 GDNSWSESKR
-707 YSAGAGIEWR
+707 YSTGAGIEWR

-734 DYDETNNFEFTI
+734 DYDSTNSFEFTI

>member
-42 GLKTGDVIS
+42 GLKIGDAIT
-51 GYNTNKAITRLF
+51 GYNTNKAITNLF
-63 NQGYFDDVYITENNG
+63 NQGYFDDIYITENNG
-78 NLTVH
+78 NLIVH

-103 AAMEQ
+103 TAMEQ
-108 IIGLKPGQTYDKVT
+108 IIGLKLGQTYDKVA
-122 LNQAKERV
+122 LNQVKERV
-130 KQFYEVKGYFDTVV
+130 RQFYEVKGYFDTVV
-144 EVEEEFLDEDESS
+144 EIEEEFLDENKSS
-157 LHLTVVVNR
+157 LYLTVIINR
-166 GEKIII
+166 GEKITI
-172 KNVNLVGAKNLKY
+172 KNVNLVGAKKLKY

-198 MLGWMWGFDDGK
+198 TFGWMWGFDDGK

-232 LNATVSAPYLN
+232 LNATVSAPFVN

-253 TYYINEGDR
+253 TYYITEGER
-262 FKVSEVSIEAPDFL
+262 FKVSEISIEAPQYL
-276 ELDTQKIVKN
+276 ELDTQKIIKD
-286 LKLKSG
+286 LKLRNG
-292 KRFNSD
+292 KRFNAD
-298 WIRTDIVK
+298 WIRRDIAK

-321 LPDLKPDN
+321 NPDLKPDN

-342 HSKIYVRNVTISGNE
+342 HAQIYVRNVTISGNE

-376 NKTDLVDS
+376 NRTDLVDS
-384 RNSLRRTGYFD
+384 KNSLRRTGYFD
-395 EVEINEKVVSDDEID
+395 DVEITENVVNDNEID
-410 LNIAVKE
+410 LNIDVKE

-501 GISATIGRKLGRYTS
+501 GASATIGRKLGRYTS
-516 AYLTYELEKSKIEGL
+516 AYLTYEIEKSKINGL
-531 NAYYKAAG
+531 NAYYKKAG
-539 YQNGENIKSSLIPSI
+539 YQNGNNLKSSLIPSI

-563 MPRSGI
+563 LPRSGI

-581 GDIEYVKGNANFN
+581 GDIEYLKGNANFN

-599 RDYIGWDLIFRY
+599 KDYIDWDLIFRY
-611 KAGVGYFF
+611 KAGAGYFF

-645 IPKKKICLPGTQNCN
+645 IPKKKICLDNTHCN
-660 YIDVG
+660 YIETG

-697 GDDDWNESER
+697 GDDSWSESKR
-707 YSAGAGIEWR
+707 YSTGAGIEWR

-734 DYDETNNFEFTI
+734 DYDSTNSFEFTI

>member
-42 GLKTGDVIS
+42 GLKIGDTIT
-51 GYNTNKAITRLF
+51 GYNTNKAITNLF
-63 NQGYFDDVYITENNG
+63 NQGYFDDIYITEKNG
-78 NLTVH
+78 NLTIH

-103 AAMEQ
+103 TAMEQ
-108 IIGLKPGQTYDKVT
+108 IIGLKLGQAYDKVA
-122 LNQAKERV
+122 LNQVKERV

-144 EVEEEFLDEDESS
+144 EIEEEFLDEDKSS
-157 LHLTVVVNR
+157 LHLTVIVNR
-166 GEKIII
+166 GENIII
-172 KNVNLVGAKNLKY
+172 KNVNLVGAKKLKY
-185 SDIRPAIANKQRE
+185 SDIRPTIANKQRE
-198 MLGWMWGFDDGK
+198 TFGWMWGFDDGK

-232 LNATVSAPYLN
+232 LNATVSAPFVN

-253 TYYINEGDR
+253 TYYITEGER
-262 FKVSEVSIEAPDFL
+262 FKVSEISIEAPQYL
-276 ELDTQKIVKN
+276 ELDTKKIIKD

-292 KRFNSD
+292 KRFNAD
-298 WIRTDIVK
+298 WIRRDIAK

-321 LPDLKPDN
+321 NPDLKPDN

-342 HSKIYVRNVTISGNE
+342 HSQIYVRNVTISGNE

-376 NKTDLVDS
+376 NRTDLVDS
-384 RNSLRRTGYFD
+384 KNSLRRTGYFD
-395 EVEINEKVVSDDEID
+395 DVEITENVVNDNEID
-410 LNIAVKE
+410 LNIDVKE

-491 DWNDYDEKAY
+491 DWDDYEEKAY
-501 GISATIGRKLGRYTS
+501 GASATIGRKLGRYTS
-516 AYLTYELEKSKIEGL
+516 AYLTYEIEKSKINGL
-531 NAYYKAAG
+531 NAYYKKAG
-539 YQNGENIKSSLIPSI
+539 YQNGSNIKSSLIPSI

-563 MPRSGI
+563 LPRSGI

-581 GDIEYVKGNANFN
+581 GDIEYLKGNANFN

-599 RDYIGWDLIFRY
+599 KDYIDWDLIFRY
-611 KAGVGYFF
+611 KAGAGYFF

-645 IPKKKICLPGTQNCN
+645 IPKKKICLDNTHCN
-660 YIDVG
+660 YIETG

-697 GDDDWNESER
+697 GDDSWSESKR

-734 DYDETNNFEFTI
+734 DYDSTNSFEFTI

>member
-42 GLKTGDVIS
+42 GLKIGDTIT
-51 GYNTNKAITRLF
+51 GYNTNKAITNLF

-78 NLTVH
+78 NLIVH

-103 AAMEQ
+103 TAMEQ
-108 IIGLKPGQTYDKVT
+108 IIGLKLGQTYDKVA
-122 LNQAKERV
+122 LNQVKERV
-130 KQFYEVKGYFDTVV
+130 RQFYEVKGYFDTVV
-144 EVEEEFLDEDESS
+144 EIEEEFLDEDKSS
-157 LHLTVVVNR
+157 LHLTVIVNR
-166 GEKIII
+166 GEKITI
-172 KNVNLVGAKNLKY
+172 KNVNLVGAKKLKY

-198 MLGWMWGFDDGK
+198 TFGWMWGFDDGK
-210 LKTADLPNDPARIQ
+210 LKTGDLPNDPARIQ

-232 LNATVSAPYLN
+232 LNATVSAPFVN

-253 TYYINEGDR
+253 TYYITEGER
-262 FKVSEVSIEAPDFL
+262 FKVSEISIEAPQYL
-276 ELDTQKIVKN
+276 ELDTKKIIKD
-286 LKLKSG
+286 LKLRSG
-292 KRFNSD
+292 KRFNAD
-298 WIRTDIVK
+298 WIRRDIAK

-321 LPDLKPDN
+321 NPDLKPDN

-342 HSKIYVRNVTISGNE
+342 HAQIYVRNVTISGNE

-376 NKTDLVDS
+376 NRTDLVDS
-384 RNSLRRTGYFD
+384 KNSLRRTGYFD
-395 EVEINEKVVSDDEID
+395 DVEITENVVNDNEID
-410 LNIAVKE
+410 LNIDVKE

-444 NIFGSGISGYVS
+444 NIFGSGISGYVN

-501 GISATIGRKLGRYTS
+501 GASATIGRKLGRYTS
-516 AYLTYELEKSKIEGL
+516 AYLTYEIEKSKINGL
-531 NAYYKAAG
+531 NAYYKKAG
-539 YQNGENIKSSLIPSI
+539 YQNGNNLKSSLIPSI

-563 MPRSGI
+563 LPRSGI

-581 GDIEYVKGNANFN
+581 GDIEYLKGNANFN

-599 RDYIGWDLIFRY
+599 KDYIDWDLIFRY
-611 KAGVGYFF
+611 KAGAGYFF

-645 IPKKKICLPGTQNCN
+645 IPKKKICLDNTHCN
-660 YIDVG
+660 YIETG

-697 GDDDWNESER
+697 GDDSWSESKR

-734 DYDETNNFEFTI
+734 DYDSTNSFEFTI

>member
-42 GLKTGDVIS
+42 GLKIGDAIT
-51 GYNTNKAITRLF
+51 GYNTNKAITNLF
-63 NQGYFDDVYITENNG
+63 NQGYFDDIYITENNG
-78 NLTVH
+78 NLIVH

-103 AAMEQ
+103 TAMEQ
-108 IIGLKPGQTYDKVT
+108 IIGLKLGQTYDKVA
-122 LNQAKERV
+122 LNQVKERV
-130 KQFYEVKGYFDTVV
+130 RQFYEVKGYFDTVV
-144 EVEEEFLDEDESS
+144 EIEEEFLDENKSS
-157 LHLTVVVNR
+157 LYLTVIVNR
-166 GEKIII
+166 GEKITI
-172 KNVNLVGAKNLKY
+172 KNVNLVGAKKLKY

-198 MLGWMWGFDDGK
+198 TFGWMWGFDDGK

-232 LNATVSAPYLN
+232 LNATVSAPFVN

-253 TYYINEGDR
+253 TYYITEGER
-262 FKVSEVSIEAPDFL
+262 FKVSEISIEAPQYL
-276 ELDTQKIVKN
+276 ELDTQKIIKD
-286 LKLKSG
+286 LKLRNG
-292 KRFNSD
+292 KRFNAD
-298 WIRTDIVK
+298 WIRRDIAK

-321 LPDLKPDN
+321 NPDLKPDN

-342 HSKIYVRNVTISGNE
+342 HAQIYVRNVTISGNE

-376 NKTDLVDS
+376 NRTDLVDS
-384 RNSLRRTGYFD
+384 KNSLRRTGYFD
-395 EVEINEKVVSDDEID
+395 DVQITENVVNDNEID
-410 LNIAVKE
+410 LNIDVKE

-501 GISATIGRKLGRYTS
+501 GASATIGRKLGRYTS
-516 AYLTYELEKSKIEGL
+516 AYLTYEIEKSKINGL
-531 NAYYKAAG
+531 NAYYKKAG
-539 YQNGENIKSSLIPSI
+539 YQNGNNLKSSLIPSI

-563 MPRSGI
+563 LPRSGI

-581 GDIEYVKGNANFN
+581 GDIEYLKGNANFN

-599 RDYIGWDLIFRY
+599 KDYIDWDLIFRY
-611 KAGVGYFF
+611 KAGAGYFF

-645 IPKKKICLPGTQNCN
+645 IPKKKICLDNTHCN
-660 YIDVG
+660 YIETG

-697 GDDDWNESER
+697 GDDSWSESKR
-707 YSAGAGIEWR
+707 YSTGAGIEWR

-734 DYDETNNFEFTI
+734 DYDSTNSFEFTI

>member
-42 GLKTGDVIS
+42 GLKIGDTIT
-51 GYNTNKAITRLF
+51 GYNTNKAITNLF

-78 NLTVH
+78 NLIVH

-103 AAMEQ
+103 TAMEQ
-108 IIGLKPGQTYDKVT
+108 IIGLKLGQTYDKVA
-122 LNQAKERV
+122 LNQVKERV
-130 KQFYEVKGYFDTVV
+130 RQFYEVKGYFDTVV
-144 EVEEEFLDEDESS
+144 EIEEEFLDEDKSS
-157 LHLTVVVNR
+157 LHLTVIVNR
-166 GEKIII
+166 GEKITI
-172 KNVNLVGAKNLKY
+172 KNVNLVGAKKLKY

-198 MLGWMWGFDDGK
+198 TFGWMWGFDDGK

-224 NEYMKRGY
+224 NEYMKKGY
-232 LNATVSAPYLN
+232 LNATVSAPFVN

-253 TYYINEGDR
+253 TYYITEGER
-262 FKVSEVSIEAPDFL
+262 FKVSEISIEAPQYL
-276 ELDTQKIVKN
+276 ELDTKKIIKD
-286 LKLKSG
+286 LKLRSG
-292 KRFNSD
+292 KRFNAD
-298 WIRTDIVK
+298 WIRRDIAK

-321 LPDLKPDN
+321 NPDLKPDN

-342 HSKIYVRNVTISGNE
+342 HAQIYVRNVTISGNE

-376 NKTDLVDS
+376 NRTDLVDS
-384 RNSLRRTGYFD
+384 KNSLRRTGYFD
-395 EVEINEKVVSDDEID
+395 DVQITENVVNDNEID
-410 LNIAVKE
+410 LNIDVKE

-501 GISATIGRKLGRYTS
+501 GASATIGRKLGRYTN
-516 AYLTYELEKSKIEGL
+516 AYLTYEIEKSKINGL
-531 NAYYKAAG
+531 NAYYKKAG
-539 YQNGENIKSSLIPSI
+539 YQNGNNLKSSLIPSI

-563 MPRSGI
+563 LPRSGI

-581 GDIEYVKGNANFN
+581 GDIEYLKGNANFN

-599 RDYIGWDLIFRY
+599 KDYIDWDLIFRY
-611 KAGVGYFF
+611 KAGAGYFF

-645 IPKKKICLPGTQNCN
+645 IPKKKICLDNTHCN
-660 YIDVG
+660 YIETG

-697 GDDDWNESER
+697 GDDSWSESKR
-707 YSAGAGIEWR
+707 YSTGAGIEWR

-734 DYDETNNFEFTI
+734 DYDSTNSFEFTI

>member
-42 GLKTGDVIS
+42 GLKIGDTIT
-51 GYNTNKAITRLF
+51 GYNTNKAITNLF
-63 NQGYFDDVYITENNG
+63 NQGYFDDIYITENNG
-78 NLTVH
+78 NLTIH

-103 AAMEQ
+103 TAMEQ
-108 IIGLKPGQTYDKVT
+108 IIGLKLGQAYDKVA
-122 LNQAKERV
+122 LNQVKERV
-130 KQFYEVKGYFDTVV
+130 RQFYEVKGYFDTIV
-144 EVEEEFLDEDESS
+144 ETEEEFLDEDKSS
-157 LHLTVVVNR
+157 LHLTVIVNR
-166 GEKIII
+166 GENIII
-172 KNVNLVGAKNLKY
+172 KNVNLVGAKKLKY

-232 LNATVSAPYLN
+232 LNATVSAPFVN

-253 TYYINEGDR
+253 TYYITEGER
-262 FKVSEVSIEAPDFL
+262 FRVSEISIEAPEYL
-276 ELDTQKIVKN
+276 ELDTKKIIKD
-286 LKLKSG
+286 LKLRSG
-292 KRFNSD
+292 KRFNAD
-298 WIRTDIVK
+298 WIRRDIAK

-321 LPDLKPDN
+321 NPDLKPDN

-342 HSKIYVRNVTISGNE
+342 HSQIYVRNVTISGNE

-376 NKTDLVDS
+376 NRTDLVDS
-384 RNSLRRTGYFD
+384 KNSLRRTGYFD
-395 EVEINEKVVSDDEID
+395 DVQITENVVNDNEID
-410 LNIAVKE
+410 LNIDVKE
-417 APTGSITGGIGYGSG
+417 APTGSITGGIGYGSS

-491 DWNDYDEKAY
+491 DWNDYKEKAY
-501 GISATIGRKLGRYTS
+501 GASATIGRKLGRYTS
-516 AYLTYELEKSKIEGL
+516 AYLTYEIEKSSINGL
-531 NAYYKAAG
+531 NAYYKKAG
-539 YQNGENIKSSLIPSI
+539 YQNGDNVKSSLIPSI

-563 MPRSGI
+563 LPRSGI

-581 GDIEYVKGNANFN
+581 GDIEYLKGNANFN

-599 RDYIGWDLIFRY
+599 KDYIDWDLIFRY

-634 MRSVRGYDGRS
+634 MQSVRGYDGRS
-645 IPKKKICLPGTQNCN
+645 IPKKKICLDNTHCN
-660 YIDVG
+660 YIETG

-697 GDDDWNESER
+697 GDDSWSESKR

-734 DYDETNNFEFTI
+734 DYDSTNSFEFTI

>member
-42 GLKTGDVIS
+42 GLKIGDAIT
-51 GYNTNKAITRLF
+51 GYNTNKAITNLF
-63 NQGYFDDVYITENNG
+63 NQGYFDDIYITENNG
-78 NLTVH
+78 NLIVH

-103 AAMEQ
+103 TAMEQ
-108 IIGLKPGQTYDKVT
+108 IIGLKLGQAYDKVA
-122 LNQAKERV
+122 LNQVKERV

-144 EVEEEFLDEDESS
+144 ETEEKFLDEDKSS
-157 LHLTVVVNR
+157 LHLTVIVNR
-166 GEKIII
+166 GENIII
-172 KNVNLVGAKNLKY
+172 KNVNLVGAKKLKY

-232 LNATVSAPYLN
+232 LNATVSAPFVN

-253 TYYINEGDR
+253 TYYITEGER
-262 FKVSEVSIEAPDFL
+262 FKVSEISIEAPQYL
-276 ELDTQKIVKN
+276 ELDTKKIIKD
-286 LKLKSG
+286 LKLRSG
-292 KRFNSD
+292 KRFNAD
-298 WIRTDIVK
+298 WIRRDIAK

-321 LPDLKPDN
+321 NPDLKPDN

-342 HSKIYVRNVTISGNE
+342 HAQIYVRNVTISGNE

-376 NKTDLVDS
+376 NRTDLVDS
-384 RNSLRRTGYFD
+384 KNSLRRTGYFD
-395 EVEINEKVVSDDEID
+395 DVQITENVVNDNEID
-410 LNIAVKE
+410 LNIDVKE

-501 GISATIGRKLGRYTS
+501 GASATIGRKLGRYTS
-516 AYLTYELEKSKIEGL
+516 AYLTYEIEKSKINGL
-531 NAYYKAAG
+531 NAYYKKAG
-539 YQNGENIKSSLIPSI
+539 YQNGSNIKSSLIPSI

-563 MPRSGI
+563 LPRSGI
-569 IASASLDYSGLG
+569 IANASLDYSGLG
-581 GDIEYVKGNANFN
+581 GDIEYLKGNANFN

-599 RDYIGWDLIFRY
+599 KDYIDWDLIFRY
-611 KAGVGYFF
+611 KAGAGYFF
-619 DDKNLPVNKKLFLGG
+619 NDKNLPVNKKLFLGG

-645 IPKKKICLPGTQNCN
+645 IPKKKICLDNTHCN
-660 YIDVG
+660 YIETG

-697 GDDDWNESER
+697 GDDSWSESKR
-707 YSAGAGIEWR
+707 YSTGAGIEWR

-734 DYDETNNFEFTI
+734 DYDSTNSFEFTI

>member
-42 GLKTGDVIS
+42 GLKIGDAIT
-51 GYNTNKAITRLF
+51 GYNTNKAITNLF

-78 NLTVH
+78 NLIVH

-103 AAMEQ
+103 TAMEQ
-108 IIGLKPGQTYDKVT
+108 IIGLKLGQAYDKVA
-122 LNQAKERV
+122 LSQVKERV

-144 EVEEEFLDEDESS
+144 ETEEEFLDEDKSS
-157 LHLTVVVNR
+157 LHLTVIVNR
-166 GEKIII
+166 GEKITI
-172 KNVNLVGAKNLKY
+172 KNVNLVGAKKLKY

-198 MLGWMWGFDDGK
+198 TFGWMWGFDDGK

-232 LNATVSAPYLN
+232 LNATVSAPFVN

-253 TYYINEGDR
+253 TYYITEGER
-262 FKVSEVSIEAPDFL
+262 FKVSEISIEAPQYL
-276 ELDTQKIVKN
+276 ELDTQKIIKD
-286 LKLKSG
+286 LKLRSG
-292 KRFNSD
+292 KRFNAD
-298 WIRTDIVK
+298 WIRRDIAK

-321 LPDLKPDN
+321 NPDLKPDN

-342 HSKIYVRNVTISGNE
+342 HAQIYVRNVTISGNE

-376 NKTDLVDS
+376 NRTDLVDS
-384 RNSLRRTGYFD
+384 KNSLRRTGYFD
-395 EVEINEKVVSDDEID
+395 DVEITENVVNDNEID
-410 LNIAVKE
+410 LNIDVKE

-501 GISATIGRKLGRYTS
+501 GASATIGRKLGRYTN
-516 AYLTYELEKSKIEGL
+516 AYLTYEIEKSKINGL
-531 NAYYKAAG
+531 NAYYKKAG
-539 YQNGENIKSSLIPSI
+539 YQNGNNLKSSLIPSI

-563 MPRSGI
+563 LPRSGI

-581 GDIEYVKGNANFN
+581 GDIEYLKGNANFN

-599 RDYIGWDLIFRY
+599 KDYIDWDLIFRY
-611 KAGVGYFF
+611 KAGAGYFF

-645 IPKKKICLPGTQNCN
+645 IPKKKICLDSSHCN
-660 YIDVG
+660 YIETG

-697 GDDDWNESER
+697 GDDSWSESKR
-707 YSAGAGIEWR
+707 YSTGAGIEWR

-734 DYDETNNFEFTI
+734 DYDSTNSFEFTI

>member
-42 GLKTGDVIS
+42 GLKIGDAIT
-51 GYNTNKAITRLF
+51 GYNTNKAITNLF
-63 NQGYFDDVYITENNG
+63 NQGYFDDIYITEKNG
-78 NLTVH
+78 NLTIH

-103 AAMEQ
+103 TAMEQ
-108 IIGLKPGQTYDKVT
+108 IIGLKLGQAYDKVA
-122 LNQAKERV
+122 LNQVKERV
-130 KQFYEVKGYFDTVV
+130 KQFYEIKGYFDTIV
-144 EVEEEFLDEDESS
+144 ETEEEFLDEDKSS
-157 LHLTVVVNR
+157 LHLTVIVNR
-166 GEKIII
+166 GENIII
-172 KNVNLVGAKNLKY
+172 KNVNLVGAKKLKY

-198 MLGWMWGFDDGK
+198 TFGWMWGFDDGK

-232 LNATVSAPYLN
+232 LNATVSAPFVN

-253 TYYINEGDR
+253 TYYITEGER
-262 FKVSEVSIEAPDFL
+262 FRVSEISIQVPQYL
-276 ELDTQKIVKN
+276 ELDTEKIIKN
-286 LKLKSG
+286 LKLRSG
-292 KRFNSD
+292 KRFNAD
-298 WIRTDIVK
+298 WIRRDITK

-321 LPDLKPDN
+321 NPDLKPDN

-342 HSKIYVRNVTISGNE
+342 HSQIYVRNVTISGNE

-376 NKTDLVDS
+376 NRTDLVDS
-384 RNSLRRTGYFD
+384 KNSLRRTGYFD
-395 EVEINEKVVSDDEID
+395 DVQITENVVNDNEID
-410 LNIAVKE
+410 LNIDVKE

-501 GISATIGRKLGRYTS
+501 GASATIGRKLGRYTN
-516 AYLTYELEKSKIEGL
+516 AYLTYEIEKSKINGL
-531 NAYYKAAG
+531 NAYYKKAG
-539 YQNGENIKSSLIPSI
+539 YQNGNNLKSSLIPSI

-563 MPRSGI
+563 LPRSGI

-581 GDIEYVKGNANFN
+581 GDIEYLKGNANFN

-599 RDYIGWDLIFRY
+599 KDYIDWDLIFRY
-611 KAGVGYFF
+611 KAGAGYFF

-645 IPKKKICLPGTQNCN
+645 IPKKKICLDNTHCN
-660 YIDVG
+660 YIETG

-697 GDDDWNESER
+697 GDDSWSESKR

-734 DYDETNNFEFTI
+734 DYDSTNSFEFTI

>member
-42 GLKTGDVIS
+42 GLKIGDTIT
-51 GYNTNKAITRLF
+51 GYNTNKAITNLF

-78 NLTVH
+78 NLIVH

-103 AAMEQ
+103 TAMEQ
-108 IIGLKPGQTYDKVT
+108 IIGLKLGQTYDKVA
-122 LNQAKERV
+122 LNQVKERV
-130 KQFYEVKGYFDTVV
+130 RQFYEVKGYFDTVV
-144 EVEEEFLDEDESS
+144 EIEEEFLDEDKSS
-157 LHLTVVVNR
+157 LHLTVIVNR
-166 GEKIII
+166 GEKITI
-172 KNVNLVGAKNLKY
+172 KNVNLVGAKKLKY

-198 MLGWMWGFDDGK
+198 TFGWMWGFDDGK

-232 LNATVSAPYLN
+232 LNATVSAPFVN

-253 TYYINEGDR
+253 TYYITEGER
-262 FKVSEVSIEAPDFL
+262 FKVSEISIEAPQYL
-276 ELDTQKIVKN
+276 ELDTQKIIKD
-286 LKLKSG
+286 LKLRSG
-292 KRFNSD
+292 KRFNAD
-298 WIRTDIVK
+298 WIRRDIAK

-321 LPDLKPDN
+321 NPDLKPDN

-342 HSKIYVRNVTISGNE
+342 HAQIYVRNVTISGNE

-376 NKTDLVDS
+376 NRTDLVDS
-384 RNSLRRTGYFD
+384 KNSLRRTGYFD
-395 EVEINEKVVSDDEID
+395 DVEITENVVNDNEID
-410 LNIAVKE
+410 LNIDVKE

-501 GISATIGRKLGRYTS
+501 GASATIGRKLGRYTN
-516 AYLTYELEKSKIEGL
+516 AYLTYEIEKSKINGL
-531 NAYYKAAG
+531 NAYYKKAG
-539 YQNGENIKSSLIPSI
+539 YQNGNNLKSSLIPSI

-563 MPRSGI
+563 LPRSGI

-581 GDIEYVKGNANFN
+581 GDIEYLKGNANFN

-599 RDYIGWDLIFRY
+599 KDYIDWDLIFRY
-611 KAGVGYFF
+611 KAGAGYFF

-645 IPKKKICLPGTQNCN
+645 IPKKKICLDNTHCN
-660 YIDVG
+660 YIETG

-697 GDDDWNESER
+697 GDDSWSESKR
-707 YSAGAGIEWR
+707 YSTGAGIEWR

-734 DYDETNNFEFTI
+734 DYDSTNSFEFTI

>member
-42 GLKTGDVIS
+42 GLKIGDAIT
-51 GYNTNKAITRLF
+51 GYNTNKAITNLF
-63 NQGYFDDVYITENNG
+63 NQGYFDDIYITENNG
-78 NLTVH
+78 NLIVH

-103 AAMEQ
+103 TAMEQ
-108 IIGLKPGQTYDKVT
+108 IIGLKLGQTYDKVA
-122 LNQAKERV
+122 LNQVKERV
-130 KQFYEVKGYFDTVV
+130 RQFYEVKGYFDTVV
-144 EVEEEFLDEDESS
+144 EIEEEFLDENKSS
-157 LHLTVVVNR
+157 LYLTVIVNR
-166 GEKIII
+166 GEKITI
-172 KNVNLVGAKNLKY
+172 KNVNLVGAKKLKY

-198 MLGWMWGFDDGK
+198 TFGWMWGFDDGK

-232 LNATVSAPYLN
+232 LNATVSAPFVN

-253 TYYINEGDR
+253 TYYITEGER
-262 FKVSEVSIEAPDFL
+262 FKVSEISIEAPQYL
-276 ELDTQKIVKN
+276 ELDTQKIIKD
-286 LKLKSG
+286 LKLRNG
-292 KRFNSD
+292 KRFNAD
-298 WIRTDIVK
+298 WIRRDIAK

-321 LPDLKPDN
+321 NPDLKPDN

-342 HSKIYVRNVTISGNE
+342 HAQIYVRNVTISGNE

-376 NKTDLVDS
+376 NRTDLVDS
-384 RNSLRRTGYFD
+384 KNSLRRTGYFD
-395 EVEINEKVVSDDEID
+395 DVEITENVVNDNEID
-410 LNIAVKE
+410 LNIDVKE

-501 GISATIGRKLGRYTS
+501 GASATIGRKLGRYTS
-516 AYLTYELEKSKIEGL
+516 AYLTYEIEKSKINGL
-531 NAYYKAAG
+531 NAYYKKAG
-539 YQNGENIKSSLIPSI
+539 YQNGNNLKSSLIPSI

-563 MPRSGI
+563 LPRSGI

-581 GDIEYVKGNANFN
+581 GDIEYLKGNANFN

-599 RDYIGWDLIFRY
+599 KDYIDWDLIFRY
-611 KAGVGYFF
+611 KAGAGYFF

-645 IPKKKICLPGTQNCN
+645 IPKKKICLDNTHCN
-660 YIDVG
+660 YIETG

-697 GDDDWNESER
+697 GDDSWSESKR
-707 YSAGAGIEWR
+707 YSTGAGIEWR

-734 DYDETNNFEFTI
+734 DYDSTNSFEFTI

>member
-42 GLKTGDVIS
+42 GLKIGDTIT
-51 GYNTNKAITRLF
+51 GYNTNKAITNLF
-63 NQGYFDDVYITENNG
+63 NQGYFDDIYITEKNG
-78 NLTVH
+78 NLTIH

-103 AAMEQ
+103 TAMEQ
-108 IIGLKPGQTYDKVT
+108 IIGLKLGQAYDKVA
-122 LNQAKERV
+122 LNQVKERV

-144 EVEEEFLDEDESS
+144 EIEEEFLDEDKSS
-157 LHLTVVVNR
+157 LHLTVIVNR
-166 GEKIII
+166 GEKITI
-172 KNVNLVGAKNLKY
+172 KNVNLVGAKKLKY

-198 MLGWMWGFDDGK
+198 TFGWMWGFDDGK

-232 LNATVSAPYLN
+232 LNATVSAPFVN

-253 TYYINEGDR
+253 TYYITEGER
-262 FKVSEVSIEAPDFL
+262 FKVSEISIEAPQYL
-276 ELDTQKIVKN
+276 ELDTKKIIKD
-286 LKLKSG
+286 LKLRSG
-292 KRFNSD
+292 KRFNAD
-298 WIRTDIVK
+298 WIRRDIAK

-321 LPDLKPDN
+321 NPDLKPDN

-342 HSKIYVRNVTISGNE
+342 HSQIYVRNVTISGNE

-376 NKTDLVDS
+376 NRTDLVDS
-384 RNSLRRTGYFD
+384 KNSLRRTGYFD
-395 EVEINEKVVSDDEID
+395 DVEITENVVNDNEID
-410 LNIAVKE
+410 LNIDVKE
-417 APTGSITGGIGYGSG
+417 APTGSITGGIGYGSS
-432 DGLLLSASVSEK
+432 DGILLSASVSEK

-491 DWNDYDEKAY
+491 DWDDYKEKAY
-501 GISATIGRKLGRYTS
+501 GASATIGRKLGRYTS
-516 AYLTYELEKSKIEGL
+516 AYLTYEIEKSKINGL
-531 NAYYKAAG
+531 NAYYEKAG
-539 YQNGENIKSSLIPSI
+539 YQNGNNLKSSLIPSI

-563 MPRSGI
+563 LPRSGI

-581 GDIEYVKGNANFN
+581 GDIEYLKGNANFN

-599 RDYIGWDLIFRY
+599 KDYIDWDLIFRY
-611 KAGVGYFF
+611 KAGAGYFF
-619 DDKNLPVNKKLFLGG
+619 NDKNLPVNKKLFLGG

-645 IPKKKICLPGTQNCN
+645 IPKRKICLDSSHCN
-660 YIDVG
+660 YIETG

-697 GDDDWNESER
+697 GDDSWSESKR

-734 DYDETNNFEFTI
+734 DYDSTNSFEFTI

>member
-42 GLKTGDVIS
+42 GLKIGDTIT
-51 GYNTNKAITRLF
+51 GYNTNKAITNLF
-63 NQGYFDDVYITENNG
+63 NQGYFDDIYITEKNG
-78 NLTVH
+78 NLTIH

-103 AAMEQ
+103 TAMEQ
-108 IIGLKPGQTYDKVT
+108 IIGLKLGQAYDKVA
-122 LNQAKERV
+122 LNQVKERV

-144 EVEEEFLDEDESS
+144 EIEEEFLDEDKSS
-157 LHLTVVVNR
+157 LHLTVIVNR
-166 GEKIII
+166 GENIII
-172 KNVNLVGAKNLKY
+172 KNVNLVGAKKLKY

-198 MLGWMWGFDDGK
+198 TFGWMWGFDDGK

-232 LNATVSAPYLN
+232 LNATVSAPFVN

-253 TYYINEGDR
+253 TYYITEGER
-262 FKVSEVSIEAPDFL
+262 FKVSEISIEAPQYL
-276 ELDTQKIVKN
+276 ELDTKKIIKD

-292 KRFNSD
+292 KRFNAD
-298 WIRTDIVK
+298 WIRRDIAK

-321 LPDLKPDN
+321 NPDLKPDN

-342 HSKIYVRNVTISGNE
+342 HSQIYVRNVTISGNE

-376 NKTDLVDS
+376 NRTDLVDS
-384 RNSLRRTGYFD
+384 KNSLRRTGYFD
-395 EVEINEKVVSDDEID
+395 DVEITENVVNDNEID
-410 LNIAVKE
+410 LNIDVKE

-491 DWNDYDEKAY
+491 DWDDYEEKAY
-501 GISATIGRKLGRYTS
+501 GASATIGRKLGRYTS
-516 AYLTYELEKSKIEGL
+516 AYLTYEIEKSKINGL
-531 NAYYKAAG
+531 NAYYKKAG
-539 YQNGENIKSSLIPSI
+539 YQNGSNIKSSLIPSI

-563 MPRSGI
+563 LPRSGI

-581 GDIEYVKGNANFN
+581 GDIEYLKGNANFN

-599 RDYIGWDLIFRY
+599 KDYIDWDLIFRY
-611 KAGVGYFF
+611 KAGAGYFF

-645 IPKKKICLPGTQNCN
+645 IPKKKICLDNTHCN
-660 YIDVG
+660 YIETG

-697 GDDDWNESER
+697 GDDSWSESKR

-734 DYDETNNFEFTI
+734 DYDSTNSFEFTI

>member
-42 GLKTGDVIS
+42 GLKIGDTIT
-51 GYNTNKAITRLF
+51 GYNTNKAITNLF
-63 NQGYFDDVYITENNG
+63 NQGYFDDIYITEKNG
-78 NLTVH
+78 NLTIH

-103 AAMEQ
+103 TAMEQ
-108 IIGLKPGQTYDKVT
+108 IIGLKLGQAYDKVA
-122 LNQAKERV
+122 LNQVKERV
-130 KQFYEVKGYFDTVV
+130 KQFYEIKGYFDTIV
-144 EVEEEFLDEDESS
+144 ETEEEFLDEDKSS
-157 LHLTVVVNR
+157 LHLTVIVNR
-166 GEKIII
+166 GENIII
-172 KNVNLVGAKNLKY
+172 KNVNLVGAKKLKY

-198 MLGWMWGFDDGK
+198 TFGWMWGFDDGK

-232 LNATVSAPYLN
+232 LNATVSAPFVN

-253 TYYINEGDR
+253 TYYITEGER
-262 FKVSEVSIEAPDFL
+262 FRVSEISIQVPQYL
-276 ELDTQKIVKN
+276 ELDTEKIIKN
-286 LKLKSG
+286 LKLRSG
-292 KRFNSD
+292 KRFNAD
-298 WIRTDIVK
+298 WIRRDITK

-321 LPDLKPDN
+321 NPDLKPDN

-342 HSKIYVRNVTISGNE
+342 HSQIYVRNVTISGNE

-376 NKTDLVDS
+376 NRTDLVDS
-384 RNSLRRTGYFD
+384 KNSLRRTGYFD
-395 EVEINEKVVSDDEID
+395 DVQITENVVNDNEID
-410 LNIAVKE
+410 LNIDVKE

-501 GISATIGRKLGRYTS
+501 GASATIGRKLGRYTN
-516 AYLTYELEKSKIEGL
+516 AYLTYEIEKSKINGL
-531 NAYYKAAG
+531 NAYYKKAG
-539 YQNGENIKSSLIPSI
+539 YQNGNNLKSSLIPSI

-563 MPRSGI
+563 LPRSGI

-581 GDIEYVKGNANFN
+581 GDIEYLKGNANFN

-599 RDYIGWDLIFRY
+599 KDYIDWDLIFRY
-611 KAGVGYFF
+611 KAGAGYFF

-645 IPKKKICLPGTQNCN
+645 IPKKKICLDNTHCN
-660 YIDVG
+660 YIETG

-697 GDDDWNESER
+697 GDDSWSESKR

-734 DYDETNNFEFTI
+734 DYDSTNSFEFTI

>member
-42 GLKTGDVIS
+42 GLKIGDAIT
-51 GYNTNKAITRLF
+51 GYNTNKAITNLF

-78 NLTVH
+78 NLIVH

-103 AAMEQ
+103 TAMEQ
-108 IIGLKPGQTYDKVT
+108 IIGLKLGQAYDKVA
-122 LNQAKERV
+122 LSQVKERV

-144 EVEEEFLDEDESS
+144 ETEEEFLDEDKSS
-157 LHLTVVVNR
+157 LHLTVIVNR
-166 GEKIII
+166 GEKITI
-172 KNVNLVGAKNLKY
+172 KNVNLVGAKKLKY

-198 MLGWMWGFDDGK
+198 TFGWMWGFDDGK

-232 LNATVSAPYLN
+232 LNATVSAPFVN

-253 TYYINEGDR
+253 TYYITEGER
-262 FKVSEVSIEAPDFL
+262 FKVSEISIEAPQYL
-276 ELDTQKIVKN
+276 ELDTKKIIKD
-286 LKLKSG
+286 LKLRSG
-292 KRFNSD
+292 KRFNAD
-298 WIRTDIVK
+298 WIRRDIAK

-321 LPDLKPDN
+321 NPDLKPDN

-342 HSKIYVRNVTISGNE
+342 HSQIYVRNVTISGNE

-376 NKTDLVDS
+376 NRTDLVDS
-384 RNSLRRTGYFD
+384 KNSLRRTGYFD
-395 EVEINEKVVSDDEID
+395 DVEITETVVNDNEID
-410 LNIAVKE
+410 LNIDVKE

-444 NIFGSGISGYVS
+444 NIFGSGISGYVN

-501 GISATIGRKLGRYTS
+501 GASATIGRKLGRYTS
-516 AYLTYELEKSKIEGL
+516 AYLTYEIEKSKINGL
-531 NAYYKAAG
+531 NAYYKKAG
-539 YQNGENIKSSLIPSI
+539 YQNGSNIKSSLIPSI

-563 MPRSGI
+563 LPRSGI
-569 IASASLDYSGLG
+569 IANASLDYSGLG
-581 GDIEYVKGNANFN
+581 GDIEYLKGNANFN

-599 RDYIGWDLIFRY
+599 KDYIDWDLIFRY
-611 KAGVGYFF
+611 KAGAGYFF

-645 IPKKKICLPGTQNCN
+645 IPKKKICLDSSHCN
-660 YIDVG
+660 YIETG

-697 GDDDWNESER
+697 GDDSWSESKR
-707 YSAGAGIEWR
+707 YSTGAGIEWR

-734 DYDETNNFEFTI
+734 DYDSTNSFEFTI

>member
-42 GLKTGDVIS
+42 GLKIGDAIT
-51 GYNTNKAITRLF
+51 GYNTNKAITNLF

-78 NLTVH
+78 NLIVH

-103 AAMEQ
+103 TAMEQ
-108 IIGLKPGQTYDKVT
+108 IIGLKLGQTYDKVA
-122 LNQAKERV
+122 LNQVKERV
-130 KQFYEVKGYFDTVV
+130 RQFYEVKGYFDTVV
-144 EVEEEFLDEDESS
+144 EIEEEFLDEDKSS
-157 LHLTVVVNR
+157 LHLTVIVNR
-166 GEKIII
+166 GEKITI
-172 KNVNLVGAKNLKY
+172 KNVNLVGAKKLKY

-198 MLGWMWGFDDGK
+198 TFGWMWGFDDGK

-232 LNATVSAPYLN
+232 LNATVSAPFVN

-253 TYYINEGDR
+253 TYYITEGER
-262 FKVSEVSIEAPDFL
+262 FKVSEISIEAPQYL
-276 ELDTQKIVKN
+276 ELDTKKIIKD
-286 LKLKSG
+286 LKLRSG
-292 KRFNSD
+292 KRFNAD
-298 WIRTDIVK
+298 WIRRDIAK

-321 LPDLKPDN
+321 NPDLKPDN

-342 HSKIYVRNVTISGNE
+342 HSQIYVRNVTISGNE

-376 NKTDLVDS
+376 NRTDLVDS
-384 RNSLRRTGYFD
+384 KNSLRRTGYFD
-395 EVEINEKVVSDDEID
+395 DVEITENVVNDNEID
-410 LNIAVKE
+410 LNIDVKE
-417 APTGSITGGIGYGSG
+417 APTGSITGGIGYGSS
-432 DGLLLSASVSEK
+432 DGILLNASVSEK

-491 DWNDYDEKAY
+491 DWDDYKEKAY
-501 GISATIGRKLGRYTS
+501 GASATIGRKLGRYTS
-516 AYLTYELEKSKIEGL
+516 AYLTYEIEKSKINGL
-531 NAYYKAAG
+531 NAYYEKAG
-539 YQNGENIKSSLIPSI
+539 YQNGNNLKSSLIPSI

-563 MPRSGI
+563 LPRSGI

-581 GDIEYVKGNANFN
+581 GDIEYLKGNANFN

-599 RDYIGWDLIFRY
+599 KDYIDWDLIFRY

-645 IPKKKICLPGTQNCN
+645 IPKKRICLDSTHCN
-660 YIDVG
+660 YIETG

-697 GDDDWNESER
+697 GDDSWSESKR

-734 DYDETNNFEFTI
+734 DYDSTNSFEFTI